1 MEKRHLCL
9 AWKVL
14 VGHTNGFLEWGDK
27 SVCVMALV
35 AVSAGGNRYTFGA
48 GTKLSV
54 KSCEYCQRCFLA
66 LQGNA
71 GMSKAIEIG
80 LHRDGVCVCVHTY
93 VCEIQQPE
101 ARWTF

>member
-1 MEKRHLCL
+1 M
-9 AWKVL
+9 AS
-14 VGHTNGFLEWGDK
+14 LEWGDE

-54 KSCEYCQRCFLA
+54 KSCEYCQSCFLA

-71 GMSKAIEIG
+71 GMFKAIAIG
-80 LHRDGVCVCVHTY
+80 LHRDGVRVCAHVCV
-93 VCEIQQPE
+93 
-101 ARWTF
+101 